1 MSYMINVTLTG
12 QPVLVVGAGTI
23 AARKID
29 SLLDAGARVTVVAPR
44 VGGDV
49 ERMAA
54 GRRVTLHRRP
64 YASGDVRGMRIVVAA
79 TDDEQVN
86 AAVSRDATG
95 AGVLVNVVDRPALCT
110 FTIPAVVRRGALTL
124 AVATEG
130 QCPACARALREE
142 LETRY
147 GPEYGAAVQLLGRAR
162 ARLRA
167 AGWDSAR
174 IQATLSDLWQA
185 GIVDCVRRGDDAR
198 IRSLLESRLGE
209 LAAAL

>member
-1 MSYMINVTLTG
+1 
-12 QPVLVVGAGTI
+12 
-23 AARKID
+23 
-29 SLLDAGARVTVVAPR
+29 
-44 VGGDV
+44 
-49 ERMAA
+49 
-54 GRRVTLHRRP
+54 
-64 YASGDVRGMRIVVAA
+64 MRIVVAA

-86 AAVSRDATG
+86 AGVSRDATG

-142 LETRY
+142 LEARY
-147 GPEYGAAVQLLGRAR
+147 GPEYDAVVQLLGRAR

-174 IQATLSDLWQA
+174 IQATLADLWQA